1 MKWGRIL
8 WTVAGLLV
16 FIRQQVILPI
26 RRVREFA
33 LAASNSDPGA
43 RIDKVEFVEGEH
55 ASANEIHEL
64 NTAVKAMHTSIDY
77 LYRKM
82 TKR

>member
-1 MKWGRIL
+1 
-8 WTVAGLLV
+8 
-16 FIRQQVILPI
+16 
-26 RRVREFA
+26 VREFA
-33 LAASNSDPGA
+33 LAASNSEPGA
-43 RIDKVEFVEGEH
+43 KLDRVEFVDGEH

-64 NTAVKAMHTSIDY
+64 NTAVKAMHTSIEY